1 MLNLTVARKRRERLG
16 LTQGQLAE
24 RLGVDQGTVAHW
36 ELGTRKPRLD
46 LLQAWADALGLPV
59 TKLLAKPKPNGDPA
73 DPKVAAG

>member
-1 MLNLTVARKRRERLG
+1 MLNLVAARERRERLG

-46 LLQAWADALGLPV
+46 LLQAWAEALGWPV
-59 TKLLAKPKPNGDPA
+59 TKLIAKPKPKNGDA
-73 DPKVAAG
+73 EAKVAAS